1 MPSAPQPP
9 PVAEA
14 PNNTAAD
21 VAAAADGAVAAVAA
35 VAAGTTAGDGV
46 PSGTGLA
53 APEAVGMRLAR
64 EGALAELEGAIL
76 LNELAAVDETLGD
89 DH

>member
-1 MPSAPQPP
+1 
-9 PVAEA
+9 
-14 PNNTAAD
+14 
-21 VAAAADGAVAAVAA
+21 
-35 VAAGTTAGDGV
+35 
-46 PSGTGLA
+46 
-53 APEAVGMRLAR
+53 MRLAR